1 VGIKMNPN
9 PSGLKPTGNPNL
21 NYHPYAWL
29 RKRKMTKRIS
39 LLCGKLKGTGHFF
52 VDRLLH
58 FPDFCMMKYFE
69 FLNSV
74 LTKKSLNK
82 R

>member
-1 VGIKMNPN
+1 MNPN

-29 RKRKMTKRIS
+29 RKRTKRIS

-58 FPDFCMMKYFE
+58 LPYFCRMKYFK

-74 LTKKSLNK
+74 LTKKKSSNN